1 MRCVGVVSPPLPRPR
16 TRKLSASTALLCSNL
31 HPFCRCLTCR
41 HPPTLPVWLLSWC
54 LAPHTRIHS
63 FSSHTHTQGTVSRW
77 WRGRH
82 DRGRFRSARKCVCG
96 GGQLGVR
103 PGWQKAC
110 VVERR
115 ERETDSP
122 ARTGGLT
129 GLGASAQ
136 LGASRSLSALQG
148 LRVPLKLLQLEIQLH
163 TDLCSFYLTMLLKSF
178 I

>member
-1 MRCVGVVSPPLPRPR
+1 MCV
-16 TRKLSASTALLCSNL
+16 
-31 HPFCRCLTCR
+31 
-41 HPPTLPVWLLSWC
+41 W
-54 LAPHTRIHS
+54 
-63 FSSHTHTQGTVSRW
+63 
-77 WRGRH
+77 
-82 DRGRFRSARKCVCG
+82 G
-96 GGQLGVR
+96 GGPARMAESLCGR
-103 PGWQKAC
+103 KEG
-110 VVERR
+110 

-148 LRVPLKLLQLEIQLH
+148 LRVPLKLLQLEIQPH